1 MPGSE
6 LYEKFMAL
14 HTRDGGL
21 VMPNAWD
28 GLSALMLADAGFEAI
43 ATSSAALA
51 ATLGRLD
58 GRHEVTREEHLEHA
72 RLLGRLTGL
81 PVNGDFEDGYGDTPE
96 DVAATVEAA
105 VEFGLAGIG
114 VEDTSGNPDQPIRDF
129 DEAVNRIRSAV
140 DAAKGRIVVTG
151 RTDNFI
157 QGRPDLD
164 DTIRR
169 LTAFA
174 EVGADVLYAPFPPD
188 LDALVAIV
196 TAVAPTPVN
205 VLVSPSDKVL
215 TVAELQKAGVKR
227 ISLGPFALHPRDGGT
242 RTGHQGARR
251 GRPRLG
257 DDRYQLRA
265 HQRTACP
272 RQELAQTL
280 RTTAPHPLIARR
292 RQIDMDLDKLMSKH
306 LTRYFRPQQDHPGG
320 NPSAAAEVPALHAV
334 VDERTAQPLLRP
346 RHARRQ
352 RAARGQPGRTIPGQ
366 RREDPERVAHHHPHH
381 PGRSARQPPRG
392 GVRQGERRRSVP

>member
-14 HTRDGGL
+14 HARDGGL

-43 ATSSAALA
+43 ATSSAAIA

-72 RLLGRLTGL
+72 RLLAGLTGL
-81 PVNGDFEDGYGDTPE
+81 PVNGDFEDGYGDMPE

-105 VEFGLAGIG
+105 VESGLAGIG
-114 VEDTSGNPDQPIRDF
+114 IEDTSSDPDQPIRDF
-129 DEAVNRIRSAV
+129 DEAVSRVRSAV
-140 DAAKGRIVVTG
+140 DAARERIVVTG

-174 EVGADVLYAPFPPD
+174 EAGADVVYAPFPPD
-188 LDALVAIV
+188 REALVAIV

-215 TVAELQKAGVKR
+215 TVAELQQVGVKR
-227 ISLGPFALHPRDGGT
+227 ISLGPLLYTHAMGALEQAT
-242 RTGHQGARR
+242 KA
-251 GRPRLG
+251 
-257 DDRYQLRA
+257 LRA
-265 HQRTACP
+265 GDLASATTGMSFARVN
-272 RQELAQTL
+272 ELL
-280 RTTAPHPLIARR
+280 
-292 RQIDMDLDKLMSKH
+292 
-306 LTRYFRPQQDHPGG
+306 
-320 NPSAAAEVPALHAV
+320 
-334 VDERTAQPLLRP
+334 
-346 RHARRQ
+346 
-352 RAARGQPGRTIPGQ
+352 
-366 RREDPERVAHHHPHH
+366 AH
-381 PGRSARQPPRG
+381 GKN
-392 GVRQGERRRSVP
+392 

>member
-6 LYEKFMAL
+6 LYDQFMAL

-43 ATSSAALA
+43 ATSSAAIA

-58 GRHEVTREEHLEHA
+58 GRHQVTREEHLEHA

-96 DVAATVEAA
+96 DVAATIEAA
-105 VEFGLAGIG
+105 VESGLAGIG
-114 VEDTSGNPDQPIRDF
+114 VEDTSGDPDMPIRDF
-129 DEAVNRIRSAV
+129 DEAVSRVRSAV
-140 DAAKGRIVVTG
+140 DASKGRIVVTG

-157 QGRPDLD
+157 QGQPDLD

-174 EVGADVLYAPFPPD
+174 EVGADVVYAPFPPD
-188 LDALVAIV
+188 RDALVAIV

-215 TVAELQKAGVKR
+215 TVAELQQAGVKR
-227 ISLGPFALHPRDGGT
+227 ISLGPLLYAHAMGAVEEAAKALLAGDLASATTGMNFARVN
-242 RTGHQGARR
+242 
-251 GRPRLG
+251 
-257 DDRYQLRA
+257 
-265 HQRTACP
+265 
-272 RQELAQTL
+272 ELL
-280 RTTAPHPLIARR
+280 
-292 RQIDMDLDKLMSKH
+292 
-306 LTRYFRPQQDHPGG
+306 
-320 NPSAAAEVPALHAV
+320 
-334 VDERTAQPLLRP
+334 
-346 RHARRQ
+346 
-352 RAARGQPGRTIPGQ
+352 ARGKN
-366 RREDPERVAHHHPHH
+366 
-381 PGRSARQPPRG
+381 
-392 GVRQGERRRSVP
+392 

>member
-1 MPGSE
+1 
-6 LYEKFMAL
+6 MAL
-14 HTRDGGL
+14 HTRDGGF

-51 ATLGRLD
+51 FTLGRLD

-114 VEDTSGNPDQPIRDF
+114 IEDTSGNPEPIRDF

-174 EVGADVLYAPFPPD
+174 EVGADVLYAPYPPD
-188 LDALVAIV
+188 LDALDAIV

-227 ISLGPFALHPRDGGT
+227 ISLGPWLYIHAMGALEQATKALVAGDLASATTGISFERISELLAGG
-242 RTGHQGARR
+242 
-251 GRPRLG
+251 
-257 DDRYQLRA
+257 
-265 HQRTACP
+265 
-272 RQELAQTL
+272 
-280 RTTAPHPLIARR
+280 
-292 RQIDMDLDKLMSKH
+292 K
-306 LTRYFRPQQDHPGG
+306 
-320 NPSAAAEVPALHAV
+320 N
-334 VDERTAQPLLRP
+334 
-346 RHARRQ
+346 
-352 RAARGQPGRTIPGQ
+352 
-366 RREDPERVAHHHPHH
+366 
-381 PGRSARQPPRG
+381 
-392 GVRQGERRRSVP
+392 

>member
-6 LYEKFMAL
+6 LYERFMAL

-51 ATLGRLD
+51 TTLGRSD
-58 GRHEVTREEHLEHA
+58 GRHEVTRGEHLEHA
-72 RLLGRLTGL
+72 RLLGRLAGL

-105 VEFGLAGIG
+105 VGSGLAGIG
-114 VEDTSGNPDQPIRDF
+114 IEDTSGNPEQPIRHF
-129 DEAVNRIRSAV
+129 DEAVTRVRSAV

-151 RTDNFI
+151 RTDNFL

-174 EVGADVLYAPFPPD
+174 EAGADVLYAPFPPD

-205 VLVSPSDKVL
+205 VLISPADTVL

-227 ISLGPFALHPRDGGT
+227 ISVG
-242 RTGHQGARR
+242 
-251 GRPRLG
+251 
-257 DDRYQLRA
+257 
-265 HQRTACP
+265 
-272 RQELAQTL
+272 
-280 RTTAPHPLIARR
+280 
-292 RQIDMDLDKLMSKH
+292 
-306 LTRYFRPQQDHPGG
+306 
-320 NPSAAAEVPALHAV
+320 PALYAHAMEAL
-334 VDERTAQPLLRP
+334 DRAIKALAAGDLASATTGISFERIGELL
-346 RHARRQ
+346 
-352 RAARGQPGRTIPGQ
+352 ARGTN
-366 RREDPERVAHHHPHH
+366 
-381 PGRSARQPPRG
+381 
-392 GVRQGERRRSVP
+392 

>member
-1 MPGSE
+1 MPGSD

-14 HTRDGGL
+14 HTRDGGF

-51 ATLGRLD
+51 ATLGRFD
-58 GRHEVTREEHLEHA
+58 GRHTITRGEHLEHA

-105 VEFGLAGIG
+105 VASGLAGIG
-114 VEDTSGNPDQPIRDF
+114 IEDTSGNPDQPIRDF
-129 DEAVNRIRSAV
+129 DDAVNRMRSAV

-174 EVGADVLYAPFPPD
+174 EAGADVLYAPFPPD
-188 LDALVAIV
+188 LDALRAIV

-205 VLVSPSDKVL
+205 VLISPADKVL

-227 ISLGPFALHPRDGGT
+227 ISVGPALYTHAMQALHQATKALVAGDLT
-242 RTGHQGARR
+242 AATTGIGF
-251 GRPRLG
+251 
-257 DDRYQLRA
+257 DRIS
-265 HQRTACP
+265 
-272 RQELAQTL
+272 ELL
-280 RTTAPHPLIARR
+280 
-292 RQIDMDLDKLMSKH
+292 
-306 LTRYFRPQQDHPGG
+306 
-320 NPSAAAEVPALHAV
+320 
-334 VDERTAQPLLRP
+334 
-346 RHARRQ
+346 
-352 RAARGQPGRTIPGQ
+352 ARGTN
-366 RREDPERVAHHHPHH
+366 
-381 PGRSARQPPRG
+381 
-392 GVRQGERRRSVP
+392 

>member
-28 GLSALMLADAGFEAI
+28 GLSALMLADAGFEAV
-43 ATSSAALA
+43 ATSSAAIA

-72 RLLGRLTGL
+72 RLLGSLTGL
-81 PVNGDFEDGYGDTPE
+81 PVNGDFEDGYGDTPQ
-96 DVAATVEAA
+96 DVAMTVEAA
-105 VEFGLAGIG
+105 VESGLAGIG
-114 VEDTSGNPDQPIRDF
+114 VEDTSGDPAMPIRDF
-129 DEAVNRIRSAV
+129 DEAVRRVRSAV
-140 DAAKGRIVVTG
+140 AASKGRIVVTG

-174 EVGADVLYAPFPPD
+174 EVGADVVYAPFPPD

-215 TVAELQKAGVKR
+215 TVAELQRAGVKR
-227 ISLGPFALHPRDGGT
+227 ISLGPMLYAHAMGAVEEAAKALLAGDLASATTGMDFARVGELLT
-242 RTGHQGARR
+242 R
-251 GRPRLG
+251 GR
-257 DDRYQLRA
+257 
-265 HQRTACP
+265 
-272 RQELAQTL
+272 
-280 RTTAPHPLIARR
+280 
-292 RQIDMDLDKLMSKH
+292 
-306 LTRYFRPQQDHPGG
+306 
-320 NPSAAAEVPALHAV
+320 N
-334 VDERTAQPLLRP
+334 
-346 RHARRQ
+346 
-352 RAARGQPGRTIPGQ
+352 
-366 RREDPERVAHHHPHH
+366 
-381 PGRSARQPPRG
+381 
-392 GVRQGERRRSVP
+392 

>member
-1 MPGSE
+1 
-6 LYEKFMAL
+6 MAL

-51 ATLGRLD
+51 TTLGRPD
-58 GRHEVTREEHLEHA
+58 GRHEVTRDEHLEHA

-105 VEFGLAGIG
+105 VESGLAGIG
-114 VEDTSGNPDQPIRDF
+114 IEDTSGRPDHPIRDF
-129 DEAVNRIRSAV
+129 DEAVDRIRSAV
-140 DAAKGRIVVTG
+140 KTAKGRIVVTG
-151 RTDNFI
+151 RTDNFL

-174 EVGADVLYAPFPPD
+174 EAGADVLYAPFPPD

-196 TAVAPTPVN
+196 AAVAPTPVN
-205 VLVSPSDKVL
+205 VLISPADEVL

-227 ISLGPFALHPRDGGT
+227 ISLGPALYTHAMQALD
-242 RTGHQGARR
+242 QAIKA
-251 GRPRLG
+251 LVAG
-257 DDRYQLRA
+257 DL
-265 HQRTACP
+265 RTATTGISFE
-272 RQELAQTL
+272 RISELL
-280 RTTAPHPLIARR
+280 AR
-292 RQIDMDLDKLMSKH
+292 
-306 LTRYFRPQQDHPGG
+306 
-320 NPSAAAEVPALHAV
+320 
-334 VDERTAQPLLRP
+334 RTAQPQP
-346 RHARRQ
+346 IRR
-352 RAARGQPGRTIPGQ
+352 T
-366 RREDPERVAHHHPHH
+366 READSRE
-381 PGRSARQPPRG
+381 S
-392 GVRQGERRRSVP
+392 

>member
-28 GLSALMLADAGFEAI
+28 GLSALLLADAGFEAI
-43 ATSSAALA
+43 ATSSAAIA

-72 RLLGRLTGL
+72 RLLGSLTGL

-96 DVAATVEAA
+96 DVAVTVEAA
-105 VEFGLAGIG
+105 VESGLAGIG
-114 VEDTSGNPDQPIRDF
+114 VEDTSGDPAMPIRHF
-129 DEAVNRIRSAV
+129 DEAVRRVRSAV
-140 DAAKGRIVVTG
+140 TASKGRIVVTG

-157 QGRPDLD
+157 HGRPDLD

-174 EVGADVLYAPFPPD
+174 EVGADVVYAPFPPG

-205 VLVSPSDKVL
+205 VLVSPTDKVL
-215 TVAELQKAGVKR
+215 TVAELQQAGVKR
-227 ISLGPFALHPRDGGT
+227 ISLGPLLYTHAMG
-242 RTGHQGARR
+242 
-251 GRPRLG
+251 
-257 DDRYQLRA
+257 
-265 HQRTACP
+265 
-272 RQELAQTL
+272 
-280 RTTAPHPLIARR
+280 
-292 RQIDMDLDKLMSKH
+292 
-306 LTRYFRPQQDHPGG
+306 
-320 NPSAAAEVPALHAV
+320 AAEEATKALLAGDLASATTGMDFARV
-334 VDERTAQPLLRP
+334 SELL
-346 RHARRQ
+346 AR
-352 RAARGQPGRTIPGQ
+352 
-366 RREDPERVAHHHPHH
+366 
-381 PGRSARQPPRG
+381 SKN
-392 GVRQGERRRSVP
+392 

>member
-6 LYEKFMAL
+6 LYEQFMAL

-43 ATSSAALA
+43 ATSSATIA
-51 ATLGRLD
+51 AT
-58 GRHEVTREEHLEHA
+58 
-72 RLLGRLTGL
+72 LGRLTGL

-105 VEFGLAGIG
+105 VESGLTGIG
-114 VEDTSGNPDQPIRDF
+114 VEDASGDLDMPIRDF
-129 DEAVNRIRSAV
+129 DEAVSRVRSAV
-140 DAAKGRIVVTG
+140 DASKGRIVVTG

-174 EVGADVLYAPFPPD
+174 EVGADVVYAPFPPD
-188 LDALVAIV
+188 RDALVAIV

-215 TVAELQKAGVKR
+215 TVTELQQAAG
-227 ISLGPFALHPRDGGT
+227 S
-242 RTGHQGARR
+242 
-251 GRPRLG
+251 
-257 DDRYQLRA
+257 
-265 HQRTACP
+265 
-272 RQELAQTL
+272 RQQA
-280 RTTAPHPLIARR
+280 
-292 RQIDMDLDKLMSKH
+292 
-306 LTRYFRPQQDHPGG
+306 
-320 NPSAAAEVPALHAV
+320 SASAWVLLYTHAMGAAEEAAKALLAG
-334 VDERTAQPLLRP
+334 DLASATTGMNFARINELL
-346 RHARRQ
+346 
-352 RAARGQPGRTIPGQ
+352 ARGKN
-366 RREDPERVAHHHPHH
+366 
-381 PGRSARQPPRG
+381 
-392 GVRQGERRRSVP
+392 